1 MDAYKRHIMNDNK
14 EPIKTS
20 SLHEAMNRK
29 DDKGNFVLTP
39 LPYTDDH
46 LEPYIGT
53 RTVRFHYWK
62 HLRAYIDKVNAL
74 KGKFPLDVT
83 IEGLIGATKESPLYN
98 NSSQVF
104 NHYFYFEQLNTKGA
118 KQPLPMMWSLI
129 ERHYGSWDN
138 LKAQIIKAGMDV
150 FGSGWVFLT
159 TDRERK
165 CLWVRSFSGTR
176 TPKGVYE
183 IPILALDVWEHA
195 YYLDY
200 QNDRKLYIERFFEA
214 IDWSV
219 IERRLTE

>member
-1 MDAYKRHIMNDNK
+1 MDVHKRHIMNDNK
-14 EPIKTS
+14 EPIKTP
-20 SLHEAMNRK
+20 SLHEVMNRK

-39 LPYTDDH
+39 LSYTDDH

-74 KGKFPLDVT
+74 KEKFPLDVT
-83 IEGLIGATKESPLYN
+83 IEELIGTKRDTPLYN

-104 NHYFYFEQLNTKGA
+104 NHYFYFEQLNPKGA
-118 KQPLPMMWSLI
+118 KQPLPMMRFLI
-129 ERHYGSWDN
+129 EKHYGSWDE
-138 LKAQIIKAGMDV
+138 LKSQIVKVGMDV

-159 TDRERK
+159 TNRERK
-165 CLWVRSFSGTR
+165 CLWIRSFSGTG
-176 TPKGVYE
+176 TPIYE
-183 IPILALDVWEHA
+183 IPLLALDVWEHA